1 MKTISLIGFQGA
13 GFKENSPYAN
23 QPSLIRAGHVGM
35 IFEGDHRI
43 FGFRPTQKAQDDAGG
58 EAALLAAL
66 KRHAIVDGAIFDDRW
81 LFELASILSID
92 YERLTVWIW
101 DQGFTDEQFDKI

>member
-35 IFEGDHRI
+35 IFEGEPILIADK
-43 FGFRPTQKAQDDAGG
+43 FG
-58 EAALLAAL
+58 
-66 KRHAIVDGAIFDDRW
+66 V
-81 LFELASILSID
+81 SICQNEGKND
-92 YERLTVWIW
+92 P
-101 DQGFTDEQFDKI
+101 